1 VIAVDTSVVVAGLLL
16 DHAQHHR
23 AQPVLR
29 SGPAIPAHAALE
41 SYSVLTR
48 LPAPGRV
55 SPAAAAQLLTRAFAG
70 RYVALSVDEQEA
82 LVSELS
88 RLGIM
93 GGAVYDALIAATA
106 MRHGLTLRTLDERAA
121 ATYDAIGV
129 NFELL

>member
-1 VIAVDTSVVVAGLLL
+1 MIAVDTSVVVAGLLL
-16 DHAQHHR
+16 DHAQHQR
-23 AQPVLR
+23 AQPVLA
-29 SGPAIPAHAALE
+29 SGPAIPVHAALE

-55 SPAAAAQLLTRAFAG
+55 TPAAAAKLLARAFAG
-70 RYVALSVDEQEA
+70 RYVALSVEEQEA
-82 LVSELS
+82 MVSELS

-106 MRHGLTLRTLDERAA
+106 RRHGLTLRTLDERAT

-129 NFELL
+129 NFELI

>member
-1 VIAVDTSVVVAGLLL
+1 MIAVDTSVVIAGLLL
-16 DHAQHHR
+16 DHEQHHR
-23 AQPVLR
+23 AQPVLASR
-29 SGPAIPAHAALE
+29 PAIPAHAALE

-55 SPAAAAQLLTRAFAG
+55 SPADAAQMLVRAFAG
-70 RYVALSVDEQEA
+70 RYVALSVEEHEA

-88 RLGIM
+88 RRGIM

-106 MRHGLTLRTLDERAA
+106 VRHGLTLRTLDERAT

-129 NFELL
+129 NFELI